1 MKDKHYL
8 KKKKI
13 QLILKF
19 TNRLR
24 KRSIGQILDF
34 KDILI
39 KFVVYIFVYNGGAMS
54 DEKNVVRFQ
63 NASKVY
69 TRKSISLFIRISFKT
84 ITFQREPKF
93 KFVGGI

>member
-54 DEKNVVRFQ
+54 FKMLQKFIHGNQFLFSYGLALKPLPFKENQ
-63 NASKVY
+63 NS
-69 TRKSISLFIRISFKT
+69 SS
-84 ITFQREPKF
+84 
-93 KFVGGI
+93 